1 VGLSHPDLAEMTAGH
16 FCPSQ
21 TEFDPMPQKKPDL
34 ASIAAH
40 LTGGPPLSYHC
51 YPDNTLVVITHEGK
65 KRRFS
70 FNEYKSLLKL
80 KGPQAPS
87 GDGPKPKKPPSA
99 KKK

>member
-1 VGLSHPDLAEMTAGH
+1 MHSMGH
-16 FCPSQ
+16 QP
-21 TEFDPMPQKKPDL
+21 EVEPMPQKKPDL
-34 ASIAAH
+34 ASVAVH

-87 GDGPKPKKPPSA
+87 GDVPKPKKPTSA